1 MNHLN
6 RRTRYIVLLILA
18 AVLFSVSGCN
28 NKEKEM
34 VLSKYDGPY
43 SAVNGSYGG
52 VDDLG
57 RELLTDTEAGGVRQG
72 KTVGIF
78 YFLCLGTQGTNQ
90 VFDVRE
96 ILKKDPTAYRSDEA
110 WLSAGGGA
118 AGTPHWWA
126 EPLFDYYT
134 QTDEWVIRK
143 HIQMFSAAGID
154 YLMLDTSN
162 GTPNTY
168 LRQGRLLLE
177 LLDEYAKM
185 GYTVPKIAYYTNAVS
200 GKTMDEIYEQIY
212 LKYPQYQYLWFQWDG
227 KPLMVGKAEEASE
240 AVKNTFRIKASQWP
254 NEEKNDD
261 GWPWIEFDRI
271 LTDEAVYGLNGR
283 KEIVCVSPAQ
293 HSENWMSTSAFYG
306 GENRS
311 RSFYDGENH
320 ITEDSIL
327 YGYNFQEQWEWAIA
341 QDPETIFITQWNEWH
356 ATRLDLEVQ
365 DQPIVLV
372 DTATDEYSRDIE
384 PMKGGFGD
392 NYYMQMCYY
401 IQKFKGSAPRVNVG
415 GENTVDIDGSF
426 SQWDAPEI
434 TALYQDFQN
443 DTTDRNALGYGR
455 QRYKNETGRNDIVN
469 LKAAKD
475 AENLYFY
482 VDTREALTAP
492 EGENWMTL
500 FLRSGTQGQAQWNGY
515 DYIVVLTAGENG
527 GLQAT
532 LKKCSGGWSWTDVAE
547 VSARAEG
554 NRLMV
559 SVPRSALGIGA
570 DDLLNIQFKWA
581 DNYEAGNVWSFY
593 TDGDAAPYGR
603 FNYVFSEQKWTE
615 A

>member
-1 MNHLN
+1 MNHIS
-6 RRTRYIVLLILA
+6 RPVRYIALSILA

-28 NKEKEM
+28 KERKKL

-78 YFLCLGTQGTNQ
+78 YFLCLGTQGTNH
-90 VFDVRE
+90 VYDVQK
-96 ILKKDPTAYRSDEA
+96 ILEKDPTAYRSEEA

-118 AGTPHWWA
+118 AGTPHWWS
-126 EPLFDYYT
+126 EPLFNYYM

-177 LLDEYAKM
+177 LLD
-185 GYTVPKIAYYTNAVS
+185 
-200 GKTMDEIYEQIY
+200 
-212 LKYPQYQYLWFQWDG
+212 QYLWFQWDG

-356 ATRLDLEVQ
+356 ATRLDIDMP
-365 DQPIVLV
+365 DQPVILV
-372 DTATDEYSRDIE
+372 DTATAEYSRDIE

-415 GENTVDIDGSF
+415 GENTIDINGSF

-443 DTTDRNALGYGR
+443 DTTARNALGYGR

-475 AENLYFY
+475 LENLYFY
-482 VDTREALTAP
+482 VDTKEALTAP

-500 FLRSGTQGQAQWNGY
+500 FLRSGTQSQAQWNGY

-532 LKKCSGGWSWTDVAE
+532 LKKCSGGWNWTDVAK
-547 VSARAEG
+547 VSARSEG

-570 DDLLNIQFKWA
+570 DDLMNIQFKWA

-603 FNYVFSEQKWTE
+603 FNYVFSEQKWME